1 MIAESLS
8 LRNVRNHSAKSIAE
22 LAPGI
27 NVFAGPNGV
36 GKTSVLEGLALTTV
50 TKSFVTH
57 SDALLVRDG
66 EQKLEVETQFTS
78 DLGVPY
84 CVEVSIALGPPLR
97 KTIKANSE
105 RIRTSSDLI
114 GRAPVVVLTPDEKII
129 TNGPPSE
136 RRRFLNMVLS
146 QASHAYLE
154 DEIEYRRALKQ
165 RNSVLN
171 EARQQ
176 RRSLSAIQ
184 GSLLPWTT
192 IVLERGS
199 RIMTRRAA
207 FVREFQEPLLN
218 AYRTLASSN
227 ETPSIEYLPMGE
239 SIKAPFAEMLALA
252 STSCEAEEVRRGV
265 TLFGPH
271 RDELFLAINPGQE
284 AKDYASQGQHKTLL
298 VAMKL
303 AEFEYLRDATHETP
317 MLLFDD
323 VFSELDDDRARAVLS
338 LAASGAL
345 GQTFITTTEAQRF
358 ERELGAMNGA
368 NKLFTFARP

>member
-1 MIAESLS
+1 MRAESLS
-8 LRNVRNHSAKSIAE
+8 LSNVRNHASKAIQS
-22 LAPGI
+22 LASGI
-27 NVFAGPNGV
+27 NVFAGPNGI
-36 GKTSVLEGLALTTV
+36 GKTSILEALALTTL

-57 SDALLVRDG
+57 SDALLVRST
-66 EQKLEVETQFTS
+66 EQQLDVETRFTT

-84 CVEVSIALGPPLR
+84 HVEVSVNLGPPLR
-97 KTIKANSE
+97 KMIKANSE
-105 RIRTSSDLI
+105 RVRSATDLI

-129 TNGPPSE
+129 TSGPPSE

-165 RNSVLN
+165 RNSVLT
-171 EARQQ
+171 EAKQQ
-176 RRSLSAIQ
+176 RRSLSSIES
-184 GSLLPWTT
+184 SLLPWTV

-199 RIMTRRAA
+199 RIMKRRAQ
-207 FVREFQEPLLN
+207 FVLEFQKPLLS
-218 AYRTLASSN
+218 AYRTLAGSN
-227 ETPSIEYLPMGE
+227 ESPYIEYLPMGE
-239 SIKAPFAEMLALA
+239 HGEGAFPEMLSEA
-252 STSCEAEEVRRGV
+252 SKRCAYEELRRGV

-271 RDELFLAINPGQE
+271 RDELMLAINPGQE

-298 VAMKL
+298 VSMKL

-323 VFSELDDDRARAVLS
+323 VFSELDDERARAVLQ

-345 GQTFITTTEAQRF
+345 GQTFITTTEVTRF
-358 ERELGAMNGA
+358 ERELGAMSGA
-368 NKLFTFARP
+368 NKLFTFARS